1 MVAKSYQNLEQ
12 VGEPYES
19 NGRMYVKVRTNSG
32 ALKQVRFYTEYEYKR
47 MYPSEKITE
56 KFKNHK
62 QTLGFDNGYITI
74 FKGNTYN
81 HKEWFKASTA
91 RYSRYWGW
99 YFVSTENLPKDLPE
113 DVEAIRL
120 PWELIAPNDE
130 VLPEDQVKKIVEELI
145 YDADPSEYVGE
156 IGERLKLKLLV
167 EQVRETE
174 GYYGVSNMHTM
185 RDEDGNVFMWA
196 TTAKY
201 LEPEHWYTMTGT
213 VKDHK
218 MFRNTKQTWLT
229 RCLSVKEVEE

>member
-99 YFVSTENLPKDLPE
+99 YFVSTENLPEDLPE

-145 YDADPSEYVGE
+145 YDADPSE
-156 IGERLKLKLLV
+156 
-167 EQVRETE
+167 QVRKTD

-196 TTAKY
+196 TTAKC

>member
-12 VGEPYES
+12 VGEPYSS

-32 ALKQVRFYTEYEYKR
+32 ALKQVRFYTEYEYRK
-47 MYPSEKITE
+47 MYPSEPVTE

-74 FKGNTYN
+74 FKGNTYD

-99 YFVSTENLPKDLPE
+99 YFVSTENLPEDLPE

-120 PWELIAPNDE
+120 PWEVVAPNDE
-130 VLPEDQVKKIVEELI
+130 VLPEEQVKAIVEKLI
-145 YDADPSEYVGE
+145 YDEDPSEYVGE
-156 IGERLKLKLLV
+156 IGERLKLKLYV
-167 EQVRETE
+167 ERVRETD
-174 GYYGVSNMHTM
+174 GPYGVSNMHTM

-201 LEPEHWYTMTGT
+201 LEPERWYTMNGT
-213 VKDHK
+213 IKDHRV
-218 MFRNTKQTWLT
+218 FRNTKQTWLT
-229 RCLSVKEVEE
+229 RCLSIKEVEE